1 MTFWRAL
8 VWCWSNLTWKS
19 QLYTYHILSED
30 PCSSDLCQI
39 YQRNLNIPWRKFFFH
54 DPYAEI
60 ILRLECVLLS
70 QTEKNY
76 WFRNV
81 ENFTDLCQKW
91 WEIFFYHGEWKTFGN
106 RSKTALSMVKEFNPL
121 GIVNVL
127 SSTVVKLYRA
137 MSHLL
142 RIVFCSDGISGL
154 SLIRFTDNFA
164 SKDLIEVFESAV
176 LLIR

>member
-1 MTFWRAL
+1 
-8 VWCWSNLTWKS
+8 
-19 QLYTYHILSED
+19 
-30 PCSSDLCQI
+30 
-39 YQRNLNIPWRKFFFH
+39 
-54 DPYAEI
+54 
-60 ILRLECVLLS
+60 
-70 QTEKNY
+70 
-76 WFRNV
+76 
-81 ENFTDLCQKW
+81 
-91 WEIFFYHGEWKTFGN
+91 
-106 RSKTALSMVKEFNPL
+106 MVKEFNPL

-176 LLIR
+176 LFIR